1 MYSSAAWYLI
11 RTKSNREH
19 SVRERLSRSLSTVE
33 LFVPMLKQPLSKTSP
48 ALTPLF
54 PQYVFARMDLGLHY
68 FDVCYMPGVVGFVSA
83 GREPLAVSDFIVES
97 VRARCK
103 DGIVEL
109 NARQFRAGER
119 VRLVDGPVRDFDA
132 IFDGYLSGA
141 KRVAILIE
149 TIQGSG
155 LRVVTDATT
164 VIRA

>member
-19 SVRERLSRSLSTVE
+19 SVRERLSRALGAVE
-33 LFVPMLKQPLSKTSP
+33 IFVPMLKQPLARTSP

-83 GREPLAVSDFIVES
+83 GREPLAVSDFVVES

-103 DGIVEL
+103 NGIVEV
-109 NARQFRAGER
+109 NPRPFRAGER
-119 VRLVDGPVRDFDA
+119 VRLIDGPFRDFDA

-141 KRVAILIE
+141 RRVAILIE

-155 LRVVTDATT
+155 LRMVTDAST